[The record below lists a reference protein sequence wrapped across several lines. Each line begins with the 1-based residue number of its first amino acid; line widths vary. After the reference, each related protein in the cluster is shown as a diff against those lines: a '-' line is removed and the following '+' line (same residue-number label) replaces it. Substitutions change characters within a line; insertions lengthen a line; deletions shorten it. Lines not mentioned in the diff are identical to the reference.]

1 MLVLS
6 FLVKWSKCQHQP
18 ALGCWGGRTFRWPCT
33 VVILGGAGERWFPE
47 VKETPPFH
55 SEVGSGEW
63 GGSCDGIWEIRLC
76 GN

>member
-1 MLVLS
+1 MPTPAGSRVLYRKDLS
-6 FLVKWSKCQHQP
+6 M
-18 ALGCWGGRTFRWPCT
+18 ALYRGHLWGC
-33 VVILGGAGERWFPE
+33 GERRFPE

-63 GGSCDGIWEIRLC
+63 GGSYDGIWEIRLC